1 MGGGPSRPAPK
12 PNPQP
17 EQPPEPQ
24 QATRRAREDASAI
37 RARRRRG
44 GIRSL
49 LSPTREEAT
58 TGLGGT
64 LSGSD

>member
-1 MGGGPSRPAPK
+1 MGGGPRKPAPAPK
-12 PNPQP
+12 PEPAP
-17 EQPPEPQ
+17 EPEPQ
-24 QATRRAREDASAI
+24 KATRRAREDASAI

-58 TGLGGT
+58 TGLGGK